1 MIILLLIQQHLPY
14 IHHPQWVMD
23 NCSILGMLDKS
34 LRENI
39 IIEKGVITMG
49 KVKGKY
55 RGSDLRIIVGKIQ
68 KIRQYWMIHP

>member
-1 MIILLLIQQHLPY
+1 
-14 IHHPQWVMD
+14 MD
-23 NCSILGMLDKS
+23 DCRIWGMLDKS

-55 RGSDLRIIVGKIQ
+55 RGSDLRIIIGKIQ
-68 KIRQYWMIHP
+68 KIGQF